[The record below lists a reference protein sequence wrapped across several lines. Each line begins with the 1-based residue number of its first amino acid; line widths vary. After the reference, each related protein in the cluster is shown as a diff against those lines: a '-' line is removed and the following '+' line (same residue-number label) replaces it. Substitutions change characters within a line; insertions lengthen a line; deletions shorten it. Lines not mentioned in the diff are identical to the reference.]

1 MAVKADSDGFLVGQP
16 VELDTRWMERVL
28 SMVGSLSKDMA
39 EVRRILAGQRGAT
52 RTGQRSA
59 AVTQAKPS
67 SARPVRAGQS
77 LPDRAQSI
85 SAAVSPQ
92 RQARAIASA
101 VATMAARDAKGRFIG
116 KASKATLT
124 TQSSFSNVR
133 DDVREPKEPKEPRG
147 GDRERGRFAK
157 LAGEAAKD
165 GALSAVEGTSQVD
178 PVLGAVKEIGAP
190 LAAVGKVI
198 GGGLFDSWKDRAERK
213 KEKRAAKESA
223 KETVKAQ
230 IPWFKR
236 IIESRGGGGG
246 EAGGGGMLSG
256 LLSMLGIGG
265 GSAIGGGI
273 GGLLARAAG
282 GIKGIFSGGGS
293 KIAGLAKGGLGK
305 ALLPIGAIMSAVK
318 SFNVSSED
326 YAKRYGTEIGGSI
339 GKDMLVRTAGVLQDL
354 VNSLLLGIPQY
365 LGEKIGS
372 AAVTAREAV
381 SNGWNMVTG
390 KKPAPIT
397 NPAGTAK
404 PASSGIRGGSGGGMG
419 GMPGAGN
426 LLDLIRSKEGGKAG
440 YDAFWNGSRVKPKKP
455 MSQMTL
461 GEVRQWQRE
470 TLNEQASRGVSP
482 KRRSSAAGGY
492 QFMSGTLPRAMSAA
506 GLGENDMF
514 DQKNQDRLAMALLD
528 MNKTSGISAWKSGK
542 ASDAKFAD
550 YVASQWA
557 SFKDSSGG
565 AQYDVPGFNK
575 ATVGADKVIS
585 AARAM
590 PPSGG
595 RAGAAPASTPVVPA
609 GAGASRTSAKPSP
622 AQMALPPPPPEQ
634 ARIGSNRRG
643 KDPVQVTL
651 PRELT
656 QNLSDRGIAQLA
668 TGGMGGNMARGVG

>member
-28 SMVGSLSKDMA
+28 GMVGNLAKDMA

-59 AVTQAKPS
+59 AAAQARPS
-67 SARPVRAGQS
+67 SARPMRVGQP
-77 LPDRAQSI
+77 LPERAQSI

-116 KASKATLT
+116 KPGKVVQAGSAAAAGDPGESR
-124 TQSSFSNVR
+124 QAR
-133 DDVREPKEPKEPRG
+133 EPRG
-147 GDRERGRFAK
+147 SSREDGRFAK

-165 GALSAVEGTSQVD
+165 GAASAIAGTSQVD

-236 IIESRGGGGG
+236 IIESRGGGG

-339 GKDMLVRTAGVLQDL
+339 GKDILVRVAGVMQDFG
-354 VNSLLLGIPQY
+354 NAITLGMADK
-365 LGEKIGS
+365 LGNAIS
-372 AAVTAREAV
+372 T
-381 SNGWNMVTG
+381 GWNMISGNKPGKFTKQASTG
-390 KKPAPIT
+390 KP
-397 NPAGTAK
+397 
-404 PASSGIRGGSGGGMG
+404 SSSVSGGGRSAM
-419 GMPGAGN
+419 GMPAPGN
-426 LLDLIRSKEGGKAG
+426 LLDLIRSKEGGSAG

-461 GEVRQWQRE
+461 GEVRQWQRD
-470 TLNEQASRGVSP
+470 TLNEQAGRGISP

-528 MNKTSGISAWKSGK
+528 MNKSGGISAWQSGK
-542 ASDAKFAD
+542 ASDAKFAN

-557 SFKDSSGG
+557 SMKDSNGRG
-565 AQYDVPGFNK
+565 QYDAPGFNK
-575 ATVGADKVIS
+575 ATVSANQVIS

-590 PPSGG
+590 PTRGG
-595 RAGAAPASTPVVPA
+595 RGGAAPASTPVVPA
-609 GAGASRTSAKPSP
+609 GSTTGRASAKPGP
-622 AQMALPPPPPEQ
+622 TQMALPPPPPEQ

>member
-1 MAVKADSDGFLVGQP
+1 MAIKADSDGFLVGKP

-28 SMVGSLSKDMA
+28 SMVGSLAKDMA

-59 AVTQAKPS
+59 VTTQAKPS
-67 SARPVRAGQS
+67 SARPVRVGQP
-77 LPDRAQSI
+77 LPDRAKVMP
-85 SAAVSPQ
+85 AAVSPQ
-92 RQARAIASA
+92 RQARAIAAA
-101 VATMAARDAKGRFIG
+101 VSTMAARDAKGRFIG
-116 KASKATLT
+116 KPGKAIQAGTSPTASDPSDSKYT
-124 TQSSFSNVR
+124 R
-133 DDVREPKEPKEPRG
+133 EPRG
-147 GDRERGRFAK
+147 SSRENGRFAK

-165 GALSAVEGTSQVD
+165 GAASAIAGTSQVD

-198 GGGLFDSWKDRAERK
+198 GGGLFESWKDRAERK

-256 LLSMLGIGG
+256 LLSMLGLGG
-265 GSAIGGGI
+265 GSALGGGI
-273 GGLLARAAG
+273 GGLLAKAAG
-282 GIKGIFSGGGS
+282 GIKGLLTGGR
-293 KIAGLAKGGLGK
+293 IAGLAKGGLGK

-318 SFNVSSED
+318 SFNTSSEE
-326 YAKRYGTEIGGSI
+326 YAKRYGVEIAGSI

-365 LGEKIGS
+365 LGEKLGS
-372 AAVTAREAV
+372 AAVTAKEAA
-381 SNGWNMVTG
+381 STGWNMLNGG
-390 KKPAPIT
+390 KPKRDT
-397 NPAGTAK
+397 K
-404 PASSGIRGGSGGGMG
+404 PASSSVPNSSGMPGGGGSGGI
-419 GMPGAGN
+419 GMPAPGN

-455 MSQMTL
+455 MSQMTI

-470 TLNEQASRGVSP
+470 TLNEQASRGVSR

-506 GLGENDMF
+506 GLSENDMF

-557 SFKDSSGG
+557 SIKDANGG
-565 AQYDVPGFNK
+565 GRYDAPGFNK

-590 PPSGG
+590 PMSGS
-595 RAGAAPASTPVVPA
+595 RAGAAPASTPLVPA
-609 GAGASRTSAKPSP
+609 GSGASRTSAKPSP
-622 AQMALPPPPPEQ
+622 AQMVLPPPPPEQ

-668 TGGMGGNMARGVG
+668 TGGMGGNMARGVS